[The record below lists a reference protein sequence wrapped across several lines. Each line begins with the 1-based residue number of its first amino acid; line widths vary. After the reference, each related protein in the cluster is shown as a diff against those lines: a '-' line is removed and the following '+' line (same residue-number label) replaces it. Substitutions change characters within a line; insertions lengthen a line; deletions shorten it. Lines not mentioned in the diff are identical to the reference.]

1 MIIIKITEELK
12 DKIILV
18 ELISIII
25 MLILILF
32 ILFTKEEKS
41 EIKTDNSISILETTT
56 NIITSEEYYVDIK
69 GAVKKPGVYL
79 VEKGSIVNDV
89 INKAGGLKSNAYT
102 ANINLSE
109 STTESMVI
117 YIYNTSEIKKMTT
130 PILTN
135 TTCTTNVIKVDNC
148 ISTTTKVTSNNEST
162 NNKINI
168 NTATI
173 EELMTLSGVGKSK
186 AESII
191 KYRNETKF
199 ESIEDI
205 KNVSGIGESLYD
217 SIKDNITV

>member
-1 MIIIKITEELK
+1 MNKIKITEEQK
-12 DKIILV
+12 EKIILV
-18 ELISIII
+18 ELISIIVL
-25 MLILILF
+25 LILILF
-32 ILFTKEEKS
+32 ILFTKEEK
-41 EIKTDNSISILETTT
+41 EDITTDASISILETTT
-56 NIITSEEYYVDIK
+56 TKISLSDEYYVDIK

-79 VEKGSIVNDV
+79 VTKGSIVNDV

-102 ANINLSE
+102 GNINLSE
-109 STTESMVI
+109 VTTESMVI

-148 ISTTTKVTSNNEST
+148 ISTTTKVNTNQPT

-168 NTATI
+168 NTATLD
-173 EELMTLSGVGKSK
+173 ELMTLSGVGKSK

-191 KYRNETKF
+191 KYRNESKF

-205 KNVSGIGESLYD
+205 KNVSGIGEALYD